1 MLSNTK
7 KPEPLAAQ
15 AAVEQ
20 KTASKAEKP
29 VRGLGVTVS
38 GFDGGVEQL
47 SFDSLAG
54 EYDKKARA
62 EAAVGEI
69 RKKYGYSKIQRGIM
83 FEDKRVLG
91 MDVRGERLKRP
102 VPGREEKDID
112 DE

>member
-1 MLSNTK
+1 M
-7 KPEPLAAQ
+7 
-15 AAVEQ
+15 
-20 KTASKAEKP
+20 
-29 VRGLGVTVS
+29 RGLGVTVS